1 MWNVSARNGPRMASP
16 RGHALRWCLDLPLL
30 RQAIYLGEPMKKTLT
45 AALVVAALSL
55 TTACGGGGDRP
66 SKDEVKSALTSK
78 DNVFGA
84 KIPAKTADCI
94 ADALVDSDV
103 SDKTLKAIVDG
114 DKKYKGSDDD
124 KDALNGLQSDLTKCV
139 SASSK

>member
-1 MWNVSARNGPRMASP
+1 
-16 RGHALRWCLDLPLL
+16 
-30 RQAIYLGEPMKKTLT
+30 MKKTLT

-55 TTACGGGGDRP
+55 TSACGGGGGDRP

-114 DKKYKGSDDD
+114 DKKYKGSDED

-139 SASSK
+139 SASAK